1 MKVIDLPHKSL
12 LQDTSMTPGGGGEGA
27 ARRFNFVED
36 ENDPYPTN

>member
-12 LQDTSMTPGGGGEGA
+12 LQDTSMIPGGGGEG

>member
-12 LQDTSMTPGGGGEGA
+12 LLDTSMTPGGGGD